1 MPLGLSENELMMGW
15 RSSLHFLYIIYLNL
29 GSSLGFFHDDKGPHQ
44 TAIFT
49 EWCSLFCWA
58 KFGLI
63 CWVCLFFCLFEVV
76 TTGAKESLLWKC
88 SVLIKGR
95 AVKHPFWAG
104 LILVNCLSIPFLSQV
119 IMIHKG
125 VFVLQCAFGFACFL
139 PTGFLETMTNDGFVK
154 LLCRSHVFK
163 CLTHGNLIAIFLVVP
178 HLWSAVPG
186 EEQT

>member
-1 MPLGLSENELMMGW
+1 MRLMMGW
-15 RSSLHFLYIIYLNL
+15 RSSLHFLYIILPGIGL
-29 GSSLGFFHDDKGPHQ
+29 FTRFFHDDKGLHQ

-49 EWCSLFCWA
+49 EWCSLFCWD
-58 KFGLI
+58 KFGFI
-63 CWVCLFFCLFEVV
+63 CWVCLFFRSFEVV

-104 LILVNCLSIPFLSQV
+104 LILVSCLSIPFLSRV

-125 VFVLQCAFGFACFL
+125 VFVHQCAFGFSCFL
-139 PTGFLETMTNDGFVK
+139 PTGFLETMANDGFVK
-154 LLCRSHVFK
+154 LLCRSHVWK
-163 CLTHGNLIAIFLVVP
+163 CLTHGGLIAIFLVIL
-178 HLWSAVPG
+178 HLWSAGQG